1 MYLVAFHV
9 VFKILVLLLP
19 LFIYSFIFIFNI
31 KSEIIIDYRGQILPP
46 LKLPPGADRPLA
58 TKLNSSDICLR

>member
-9 VFKILVLLLP
+9 VFKILALLLP
-19 LFIYSFIFIFNI
+19 LFIYSFIIIFNI

-46 LKLPPGADRPLA
+46 LKTAARSRPPPRYETGL
-58 TKLNSSDICLR
+58 

>member
-9 VFKILVLLLP
+9 VFKILALLLP
-19 LFIYSFIFIFNI
+19 LFIYSFIIIFNI

-46 LKLPPGADRPLA
+46 LKTAAPRYETGL
-58 TKLNSSDICLR
+58 